1 MRLHQTFYITIV
13 ALALVIALYGCATPS
28 AEQSTVTNVSA
39 NSTAPGPG
47 MLKTTDLVFQY
58 RQQAA
63 ELRDMARRLETEA
76 LVYAQRK
83 EPDQAKRSLE
93 LAKDMRTAADTA
105 DERAREYRR
114 QVPHGQVY

>member
-1 MRLHQTFYITIV
+1 MRLHQTFYITIG

-28 AEQSTVTNVSA
+28 AEQPTVANASA
-39 NSTAPGPG
+39 NSPGPG

>member
-1 MRLHQTFYITIV
+1 MRLHRTLYI
-13 ALALVIALYGCATPS
+13 ALAPLALSAVLYGCATPS
-28 AEQSTVTNVSA
+28 AEQPTVTNASTKA
-39 NSTAPGPG
+39 TAPGAG
-47 MLKTTDLVFQY
+47 MLNPTDLVFQY

-76 LVYAQRK
+76 LVYAQRQ
-83 EPDQAKRSLE
+83 ESDQAKRTLE
-93 LAKDMRTAADTA
+93 MAKDMRTAADTA